1 MYLIY
6 LRKSRQDDEKETIQE
21 VLARHERQLQE
32 YAVKTFGYAI
42 PEENIYREIV
52 SGETIEDRPEIN
64 KVFTRMQNDD
74 ILGVLVIE
82 PSRLTRGDLLD
93 CGTVVHIFR
102 YTQTLI
108 ITPNKSYN
116 LEDKYDRKFLEME
129 LTRGNDYL
137 EYTKEIL
144 QRGRNASARE
154 GNYIGSL
161 PPYGYDKV
169 KIGKNWTLAI
179 NETEANFVKIAFQMY
194 ADGNGA
200 FTIAHH
206 LNSIGAKPRNVELFN
221 ATAIRQILENPVYIG
236 KIRYRF
242 KPVTK
247 VYENGKLIKK
257 RTRNYQCDLVDGK
270 HERIIDD
277 ELYNKVQQQKGKVT
291 RESPNL
297 DLVNIYAGLVKCKKC
312 GRAIGQRRDRYYCT
326 NSYHCHN
333 ISSNADNVKDCILK
347 ALKSSLD
354 DFEIQTRIDNSSVVK
369 THLDVIKQH
378 ERELEL
384 LEKKQDELYTFLE
397 DGIYTKEVFLMRNEK
412 LAKDRERITNALKK
426 ARDNAPNV
434 VDYKDKVITLHKAL
448 DMIKDD
454 SISAKEKNNFL
465 KEVIEVIYYEKNQQ
479 VKYGENEEDFIKLEI
494 ILK

>member
-1 MYLIY
+1 MYIIY
-6 LRKSRQDDEKETIQE
+6 LRKSRQDDERETIQE

-64 KVFTRMQNDD
+64 KIFTRLQNDD

-169 KIGKNWTLAI
+169 KIGKSWTLTI
-179 NETEANFVKIAFQMY
+179 NESEATFVRIAFQMY
-194 ADGNGA
+194 ADGTGG
-200 FTIAHH
+200 FTIANH
-206 LNSIGAKPRNVELFN
+206 LNSIGAKPRASKLFN
-221 ATAIRQILENPVYIG
+221 STAIRQILENPVYIG

-247 VYENGKLIKK
+247 VYENGKLVKK

-270 HERIIDD
+270 HPRIIDD
-277 ELYNKVQQQKGKVT
+277 ELYRKVQEQKGKVT

-312 GRAIGQRRDRYYCT
+312 GRAIGQRRNRYYCT
-326 NSYHCHN
+326 NAYHCHN
-333 ISSNADNVKDCILK
+333 VSSDADIVKDCILK
-347 ALKSSLD
+347 ALKESLD
-354 DFEIQTRIDNSSVVK
+354 DFEIQASVDNTSVVK
-369 THLDVIKQH
+369 THLDIIKQH
-378 ERELEL
+378 EKELEQ
-384 LEKKQDELYTFLE
+384 LEKKQADLYTFLE
-397 DGIYTKEVFLMRNEK
+397 EGIYTKEVFIMRNEK
-412 LAKDRERITNALKK
+412 LAQERERIKEALKK
-426 ARDNAPNV
+426 ARENVPDV
-434 VDYKDKVITLHKAL
+434 VDYKEKTLTLHTAL
-448 DMIKDD
+448 DMINDD
-454 SISAKEKNNFL
+454 SISVKEKNNFL
-465 KEVIEVIYYEKNQQ
+465 KEVIDVIYYEKNKQLE
-479 VKYGENEEDFIKLEI
+479 YGENEEDYIQLEI
-494 ILK
+494 LLK

>member
-144 QRGRNASARE
+144 QRGRSASARE
-154 GNYIGSL
+154 GNYISSQ
-161 PPYGYDKV
+161 PPYGYDRV
-169 KIGKNWTLAI
+169 KIGKSWTLSI
-179 NETEANFVKIAFQMY
+179 NETEAVFVKMMFQMY
-194 ADGNGA
+194 ADGKGA
-200 FTIAHH
+200 YSIAKH
-206 LNSIGAKPRNVELFN
+206 LNELGIKPRNSNSWLPDS
-221 ATAIRQILENPVYIG
+221 IRQMLINPVYIG
-236 KIRYRF
+236 KIKYKF
-242 KPVTK
+242 KPAIK
-247 VYENGKLIKK
+247 VFENGKLITK
-257 RTRNYQCDLVDGK
+257 RIRNFDCELIDGK
-270 HERIIDD
+270 HPKLIDD
-277 ELYNKVQQQKGKVT
+277 ELYQRAQEQRGRVS
-291 RESPNL
+291 REPASQEIS
-297 DLVNIYAGLVKCKKC
+297 NIYASLMKCKKC
-312 GRAIGQRRDRYYCT
+312 GRAIGKRRKRYYCT
-326 NSYHCHN
+326 ATYRCSNV
-333 ISSNADNVKDCILK
+333 SSDITLVQDCIYK
-347 ALKSSLD
+347 ALKSSLE
-354 DFEIQTRIDNSSVVK
+354 DFEIKASVDNSSVVK

-378 ERELEL
+378 EKELES

-426 ARDNAPNV
+426 ARENAPEV
-434 VDYKDKVITLHKAL
+434 VDYKEKALTLHKAL
-448 DMIKDD
+448 DMIQDD

>member
-1 MYLIY
+1 MYIIY
-6 LRKSRQDDEKETIQE
+6 LRKSRQDDERETIQE

-154 GNYIGSL
+154 GNFIGSL
-161 PPYGYDKV
+161 PPYGYDRV
-169 KIGKNWTLAI
+169 KIGKDWTLTI
-179 NETEANFVKIAFQMY
+179 NESEATFVKIAFQMY
-194 ADGNGA
+194 ADGVGA
-200 FTIAHH
+200 FTIANH
-206 LNSIGAKPRNVELFN
+206 LNSIGAKPRASKLFN
-221 ATAIRQILENPVYIG
+221 STAIRQILENPVYIG

-247 VYENGKLIKK
+247 VYENGKLVKK

-270 HERIIDD
+270 HPRIIED
-277 ELYNKVQQQKGKVT
+277 ELYRKVQEQKGKVT
-291 RESPNL
+291 REAPNL

-312 GRAIGQRRDRYYCT
+312 GRAIGQRRNRYHCT
-326 NSYHCHN
+326 NMYHCHN
-333 ISSNADNVKDCILK
+333 VSSNADIVKSCILK
-347 ALKSSLD
+347 ALKDSLE
-354 DFEIQTRIDNSSVVK
+354 DFEIQAKVDNSSVVK
-369 THLDVIKQH
+369 THLDIIKQH
-378 ERELEL
+378 EKELDL
-384 LEKKQDELYTFLE
+384 LEKKQEDLYNLLE
-397 DGIYTKEVFLMRNEK
+397 DGIYTKEVFIMRNEK
-412 LAKDRERITNALKK
+412 LAHERERLKETLKK
-426 ARDNAPNV
+426 VRENVPEV
-434 VDYKDKVITLHKAL
+434 VDYKEKVLTLHTAL
-448 DMIKDD
+448 DMINDD
-454 SISAKEKNNFL
+454 SISVKEKNNFL
-465 KEVIEVIYYEKNQQ
+465 KEVIDVIYYEKNKQLE
-479 VKYGENEEDFIKLEI
+479 YGENEEDFIQLEI